1 MKIQTGEQPKATP
14 DDYVAI
20 FEQDP
25 RGALILE
32 ELVAR
37 FGGNPYVR
45 GGVEAARETDYRA
58 GQLRVVS
65 YILDRINRANGAE
78 VTDDEQG

>member
-1 MKIQTGEQPKATP
+1 MLQSGEAPKARP
-14 DDYVAI
+14 EDYADL
-20 FEQDP
+20 FERDP

-32 ELVAR
+32 DLVAR

-58 GQLRVVS
+58 GQLRVVT
-65 YILDRINRANGAE
+65 YILDQINRANGAE
-78 VTDDEQG
+78 VNDDAETR